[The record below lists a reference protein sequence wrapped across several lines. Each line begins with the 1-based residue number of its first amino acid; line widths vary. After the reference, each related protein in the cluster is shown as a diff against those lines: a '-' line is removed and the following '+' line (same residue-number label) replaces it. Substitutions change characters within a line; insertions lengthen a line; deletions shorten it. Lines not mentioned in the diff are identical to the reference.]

1 MGKLKQTKLSEIKPY
16 ERNPRMIPQAAIDAV
31 ARSITAYGFRQP
43 IVVDGD
49 GVILAGH
56 TRYLAA
62 KQLEL
67 TSVPV
72 LWETD
77 ITPEQA
83 RGYRIAD
90 NKTGE
95 LAAWDRDML
104 DEEVRALA
112 AEIDDASLDALGI
125 ADWELKR
132 IFNEQVK
139 PLSPSELDAMTAH
152 ASTSWTPRVTSSG
165 STHSDATPAPAATA
179 EPFTDAVEASPGAV
193 SSPVVVRVMFPDA
206 RSADA
211 ARDKLRE
218 IAEMHGGS
226 IG

>member
-16 ERNPRMIPQAAIDAV
+16 ERNPRVIPQAAIDAV

-62 KQLEL
+62 KQLGL
-67 TSVPV
+67 TSAPV

-112 AEIDDASLDALGI
+112 AEIDDASLDALGM

-132 IFNEQVK
+132 ILAE
-139 PLSPSELDAMTAH
+139 PETDTAQI
-152 ASTSWTPRVTSSG
+152 AP
-165 STHSDATPAPAATA
+165 TPAGVASAQIVPVPAGGTPA
-179 EPFTDAVEASPGAV
+179 EPFTDAVERASSGAGEMT
-193 SSPVVVRVMFPDA
+193 PVLFPLPVIVRVVFPDA
-206 RSADA
+206 QSADA

-218 IAEMHGGS
+218 IAEMYGGS

>member
-16 ERNPRMIPQAAIDAV
+16 ERNPRIISQAAVDAV
-31 ARSITAYGFRQP
+31 ARSIQAYGFRQP
-43 IVVDGD
+43 IVVDKN

-62 KQLEL
+62 QQLGL
-67 TSVPV
+67 VSAPV

-90 NKTGE
+90 NKTAE

-112 AEIDDASLDALGI
+112 AEIDDASLDALGM

-132 IFNEQVK
+132 IFNEQIK
-139 PLSPSELDAMTAH
+139 PISPGELDAITEH
-152 ASTSWTPRVTSSG
+152 ATTSWEPQVASSRSTP
-165 STHSDATPAPAATA
+165 SDAMPSPAAA
-179 EPFTDAVEASPGAV
+179 AGPFADAVETIPGDA
-193 SSPVVVRVMFPDA
+193 SSPVIVRIAFPDTQ
-206 RSADA
+206 SADA